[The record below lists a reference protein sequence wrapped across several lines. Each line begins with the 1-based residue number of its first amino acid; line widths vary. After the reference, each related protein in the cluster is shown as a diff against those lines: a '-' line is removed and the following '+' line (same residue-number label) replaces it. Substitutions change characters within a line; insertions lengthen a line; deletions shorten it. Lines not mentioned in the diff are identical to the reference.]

1 MELGYL
7 SVDLKIKNYPGL
19 LQWAKESNDPL
30 TADGRKVESEL

>member
-7 SVDLKIKNYPGL
+7 SVDIKNYPGL